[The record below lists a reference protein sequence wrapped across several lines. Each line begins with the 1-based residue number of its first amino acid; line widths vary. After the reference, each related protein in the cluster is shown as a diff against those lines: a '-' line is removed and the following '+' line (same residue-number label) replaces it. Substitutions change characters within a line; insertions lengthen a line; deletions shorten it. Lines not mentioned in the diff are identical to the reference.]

1 MLDKKTEIFLDNI
14 IKGASNEELYRAS
27 RAPSGNF
34 VDQQTQ
40 PQKEIVIEAD
50 AKVRPIEFSDQY
62 KIQSK
67 QTPEYVENVNRAVEQ
82 RQQDK
87 IANAM
92 NARESYEKQTENE
105 LKLGNIVNQALDSR
119 KPYQRD
125 PELQK
130 ALSAARAQSE
140 NLQKA
145 PERDMTSEMIL
156 SFAPAAFGLLGGEY
170 AAISQLEGGK
180 KARELYEARRKE
192 QAESVKSQNEQI
204 MKKYEQLVKIDSAL
218 ADDWLAK
225 QKLDAEQ
232 ARLGADILKFSVGTS
247 QKDVQKAED
256 LANRAAQD
264 VLESTVKASGEAAK
278 MESEPEKE
286 RQKNKRAAIVAKGMV
301 LKEATN
307 LRKEFES
314 LPEVKDFRQMQTSY
328 GKISTVAKN
337 PSAAGDI
344 SLVFNYMKMLDPS
357 STVREG
363 EYATA
368 KNATGVPD
376 QIRNTFNKLKSGQF
390 LSPSQRQDFLNQS
403 RNIYNSQQEL
413 VSEREKDYGDS
424 LAQSYGAD
432 PKNVVPRN
440 TKPLEKEMSAVDK
453 QALDWAK
460 KNPKDPRADKILK
473 KLGVK

>member
-27 RAPSGNF
+27 RSPSGNF

-156 SFAPAAFGLLGGEY
+156 SFAPAAFGLLGGES

-204 MKKYEQLVKIDSAL
+204 LKKYEQLVKIDSAL

-286 RQKNKRAAIVAKGMV
+286 RQKTIRAGIAAANKP
-301 LKEATN
+301 AT
-307 LRKEFES
+307 
-314 LPEVKDFRQMQTSY
+314 
-328 GKISTVAKN
+328 
-337 PSAAGDI
+337 
-344 SLVFNYMKMLDPS
+344 
-357 STVREG
+357 EG
-363 EYATA
+363 ERKSAFQFNQMAQAEQNIKDIVT
-368 KNATGVPD
+368 KNKGYPSLNSSFYRTQRD
-376 QIRNTFNKLKSGQF
+376 IISGKY
-390 LSPSQRQDFLNQS
+390 SGITMNDFLNKFVDNKALRAQAQAELQFLESIGRIQS
-403 RNIYNSQQEL
+403 GAAISP
-413 VSEREKDYGDS
+413 SEWASMREQYFPTYGDS
-424 LAQSYGAD
+424 PDSIAI
-432 PKNVVPRN
+432 
-440 TKPLEKEMSAVDK
+440 KEQQRI
-453 QALDWAK
+453 QALEGIKTMAGRAQVSQPKSVISKESQETKTINGVTYK
-460 KNPKDPRADKILK
+460 KVKDGWQR
-473 KLGVK
+473 VK